1 MNMEVHV
8 DQSGHAGTPADAG
21 RLRGWQR
28 GGLVLVPVVVIGLVG
43 AKLLHHDPAPPAMP
57 PAAVT
62 VATPIARDVTQWD
75 DYVGRF
81 APSQTVEVRPRVSG
95 QVVALHFH
103 DGDMVRKG
111 QLLFTIDQR
120 PFQAAQAEAR
130 ANVESAQS
138 TLTLARSDLARAT
151 RLTGDDAVSA
161 GEVDQIRSRVQSAV
175 AALAAAQA
183 RLRERSLDMEFT
195 EVRAPIG
202 GKISD
207 RRVDVGN
214 LVVGGEGSSA
224 TLLTTIN
231 ALDPIYFGFDAS
243 EALFLKA
250 QRDRQQGGGATQIE
264 VRLQDE
270 AAYRWKGKL
279 DFTDNGLDP
288 RSGTIR
294 GRATVANPQGF
305 LTPGMFGNMR
315 LSSGGTVRALLVPD
329 LAIQTDQVRKT
340 VQVVA
345 ADGTVSVKPVTV
357 GAVIDGLR
365 IVRSGLAPTDRV
377 VIAGMQ
383 GAMPGA
389 KVQATQGV
397 IAPDTTAAQTDAA
410 APVAAQATFAR

>member
-8 DQSGHAGTPADAG
+8 DPADRAETPPEAG
-21 RLRGWQR
+21 RLGGWKR

-43 AKLLHHDPAPPAMP
+43 AMLLHHDPAPPAMP
-57 PAAVT
+57 SAAVT

-243 EALFLKA
+243 EALFLKT

-365 IVRSGLAPTDRV
+365 IVRSGLVPTDRV

>member
-8 DQSGHAGTPADAG
+8 DQLDHAATRPGAD
-21 RLRGWQR
+21 RMRGWTR
-28 GGLVLVPVVVIGLVG
+28 GTAVLVPVVLIGLLG
-43 AKLLHHDPAPPAMP
+43 AKLLHHEPAVPAVPPAT
-57 PAAVT
+57 VT

-95 QVVALHFH
+95 EVVALHFR
-103 DGDMVRKG
+103 DGDVVDKG

-120 PFQAAQAEAR
+120 PFQAAEAEAR

-138 TLTLARSDLARAT
+138 TLTLARSDLARAA
-151 RLTGDDAVSA
+151 RLAGDDAVSA
-161 GEVDQIRSRVQSAV
+161 GEVDQIRSRVQAAA

-207 RRVDVGN
+207 RRVDAGN
-214 LVVGGEGSSA
+214 LVVGGEGNSA

-231 ALDPIYFGFDAS
+231 AVDPIYFGFDAS

-250 QRDRQQGGGATQIE
+250 QRDRQQGAGATQIE

-270 AAYRWKGKL
+270 PDYRWKGRL
-279 DFTDNGLDP
+279 DFTDNRIDP

-294 GRATVANPQGF
+294 GRATVANPHGF
-305 LTPGMFGNMR
+305 LTPGMFGDMR

-345 ADGTVSVKPVTV
+345 ADGTVGVKTISI

-377 VIAGMQ
+377 IIAGMQ
-383 GAMPGA
+383 VAMAGA
-389 KVQATQGV
+389 KVQATRGT
-397 IAPDTTAAQTDAA
+397 IAPDPAAAQADPA